1 MALKEFKQSQM
12 YIRKMQNLIKLGF
25 DFNNDTEKEYLKI
38 QSLLYTEYH
47 INCES
52 MLSIMK
58 KFNIPSSK
66 TMDTL
71 FKLFDI
77 ESRNFAEAN
86 KMALLT
92 KRREATCNYNHV
104 SKWHTSWFGENFY
117 LRSSYEIALAEQ
129 LDTQK
134 VKYFVEHL
142 RIKYFDTQENK
153 YRIAIPDFYL
163 PETNTIIEVKSA
175 YWLDEINM
183 QNKKLCYEDLGYK
196 FKLYLDHKIID
207 NWSMVELPGLEPGKR
222 D

>member
-1 MALKEFKQSQM
+1 MALTEFKQSRL
-12 YIRKMQNLIKLGF
+12 YLRKMQNLEKLGF
-25 DFNNDTEKEYLKI
+25 DFNNDVEKEYLKI

-71 FKLFDI
+71 FKLFNI

-86 KMALLT
+86 KIALLT
-92 KRREATCNYNHV
+92 KRKDPHCNYSHV
-104 SKWHTSWFGENFY
+104 SIWHTSWFGERFY
-117 LRSSYEIALAEQ
+117 LRSSYEIELAQ
-129 LDTQK
+129 FLDEQK

-142 RIKYFDTQENK
+142 RIKYFDTQENQ

-163 PETNTIIEVKSA
+163 PESNTIIEVKA
-175 YWLDEINM
+175 TYWLDEINM
-183 QNKKLCYEDLGYK
+183 QNKKASYANLGYK
-196 FKLYLDHKIID
+196 FKLYLDHQIID
-207 NWSMVELPGLEPGKR
+207 DWNMVGLPRLELGKK